1 MSPSLICC
9 CRMLVGSISTISI
22 CGVNAV
28 SLSGWLLLLVAIVDC
43 RMRLQLKIIVTAT
56 KQPFAY
62 IASFL
67 RHISSG
73 SLQMILTARCYALH
87 SMDCVSQDVCLS
99 VIPSVTRRYC
109 SGASF
114 EPLLGGRSRDAEDV
128 EQNRGTEGA
137 SASMRW
143 DLRRGV
149 HLSSGSGALGSGLC
163 PLEKFLRFL
172 YGNNAFWCILK

>member
-1 MSPSLICC
+1 MSPSWICC
-9 CRMLVGSISTISI
+9 CWMLVGSISTISI
-22 CGVNAV
+22 SGVNAV
-28 SLSGWLLLLVAIVDC
+28 SLSGWLLLLVAVVDC

-114 EPLLGGRSRDAEDV
+114 EPPFRGPEPRCRRRRTESRHRRRFSVDEV
-128 EQNRGTEGA
+128 GSEEGCPPLQWE
-137 SASMRW
+137 R
-143 DLRRGV
+143 
-149 HLSSGSGALGSGLC
+149 GSGEWAV
-163 PLEKFLRFL
+163 PPRKIFEVFVWK
-172 YGNNAFWCILK
+172 